1 MQMRVYS
8 KRTIWC
14 LTGLLLVLWVLLS
27 VASYWLLVL
36 PRQHRFDFYPRWVGS
51 RAVLTGEN
59 PYAQEMTWHIQEEMF
74 DRRARPGEDQHRFAY
89 PATIAW
95 ILLPF
100 WLLPFQLSVSLW
112 CGLQLLLLLALP
124 LAVATLLRWQIR
136 PFQMAMLLL
145 FSVLVYRYP
154 INAYI
159 LGQFV
164 PFTLACL
171 VGAWWGLIEGR
182 PVVAILLLVGATVR
196 PVVTLLL
203 LIIFLVAAWREK
215 RRWTVGLWAGLLWLL
230 WLVTRIRIGPWVM
243 NFLYGIQAYTGY
255 SFPCWPPSVIGDWW
269 AAGFL
274 AVSVLAWGGW
284 MLVQVRSLPIR
295 SRLPWEISIA
305 LLVALIVLPQT
316 NNYTLI
322 MGLLPAWVALWA
334 SKRRWL
340 DWIPVLVILMSP
352 WVFYA
357 ARDILPMELEQLLI
371 PLALGVL
378 LTLRWRAW
386 RHGGGVVVLEVKP

>member
-1 MQMRVYS
+1 M
-8 KRTIWC
+8 
-14 LTGLLLVLWVLLS
+14 GLVIALWVLLS
-27 VASYWLLVL
+27 AASYWLLVL

-51 RAVLTGEN
+51 RAVLAGEN
-59 PYAQEMTWHIQEEMF
+59 PYTQEVTWRIQEGMF
-74 DRRARPGEDQHRFAY
+74 GRRLEPGEDQQRFAY
-89 PATIAW
+89 LATVAW

-100 WLLPFQLSVSLW
+100 LPLPFQLSVSLW
-112 CGLQLLLLLALP
+112 CGLELLLLMTLP
-124 LAVATLLRWQIR
+124 IAVAVLLKWQIR
-136 PFQMAMLLL
+136 PLQMAVLLL

-154 INAYI
+154 INAYL

-164 PFTLACL
+164 PYALACL

-182 PVVAILLLVGATVR
+182 PVAAILLLVGATIR
-196 PVVTLLL
+196 PAVTLLPVLIL
-203 LIIFLVAAWREK
+203 LAAAWREK
-215 RRWTVGLWAGLLWLL
+215 RRWVPGLWIGLLWLL
-230 WLVTRIRIGPWVM
+230 WLVTRIRIGPWVT
-243 NFLYGIQAYTGY
+243 NFLGGIRAYAGY
-255 SFPCWPPSVIGDWW
+255 SFPRWPPSVLGDWW

-274 AVSVLAWGGW
+274 VVGVLAWGGW

-295 SRLPWEISIA
+295 SRLPWEISTA

-340 DWIPVLVILMSP
+340 DWIPVLMVLTSP

-357 ARDILPMELEQLLI
+357 ARDSLPTGLEQLLI

-378 LTLRWRAW
+378 LTLRWRVW
-386 RHGGGVVVLEVKP
+386 RHGRKVHRL